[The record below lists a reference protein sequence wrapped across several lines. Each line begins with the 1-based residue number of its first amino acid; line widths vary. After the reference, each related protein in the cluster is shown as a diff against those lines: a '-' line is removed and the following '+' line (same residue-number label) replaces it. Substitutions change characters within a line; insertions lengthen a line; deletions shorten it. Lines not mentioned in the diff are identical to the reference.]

1 VSNNPAGGNQ
11 PDMRLSN
18 PLRLLLVAL
27 LSVCLIAPGAA
38 FAYSSRDVAAHK
50 AAAAAARKKAAA
62 EQAKANELLT
72 ETEKLEVKISAL
84 ESELEKLGAQ
94 IGTASARRANLDSQ
108 IELLRSE
115 IAAKEVSIAALQ
127 FQYDERAA
135 ALAARVDAYYRTGDW
150 AYIEML
156 LSSENIADLI
166 QRTEFV
172 TMLIQDD
179 EDAAAELDGSRI
191 ALEQA
196 NAELARSV
204 ETIQAKRSEAR
215 AEELG
220 LKTLQS
226 ARDQKRAAE
235 QTVQDQKAALLAQ
248 TKKNIA
254 HLRAMA
260 LAEEQESARIANLL
274 RSGGSHGSGKYAG
287 TFAWPTPGY
296 THVSSPFGMRMH
308 PILHVRKMHTGID
321 ISVPYGAR
329 IVAAGSGTVIF
340 AGYNGGYGN
349 FTMIDHGDGLVTC
362 YAHQSRIGVS
372 KGQRVREGETIGKV
386 GSTGMSTGAHLHFEV
401 RVNGTPRNPLS
412 YL

>member
-1 VSNNPAGGNQ
+1 
-11 PDMRLSN
+11 MRLSRS
-18 PLRLLLVAL
+18 LRIL
-27 LSVCLIAPGAA
+27 LSVILVACLVAPGTAV
-38 FAYSSRDVAAHK
+38 AYSSKDVAAHQ
-50 AAAAAARKKAAA
+50 AAAATARKKAAA
-62 EQAKANELLT
+62 EQAKANALLADT
-72 ETEKLEVKISAL
+72 QKLEDQITAL
-84 ESELEKLGAQ
+84 EGELETLGAQ
-94 IGTASARRANLDSQ
+94 IGTASQRRANLDSQ

-115 IAAKEVSIAALQ
+115 IAAKQASIATLQ
-127 FQYDERAA
+127 FDYDQRSAE
-135 ALAARVDAYYRTGDW
+135 LASRVDTYYRGGDW

-156 LSSENIADLI
+156 LGSQTLGDLI

-172 TMLIQDD
+172 TAIIQDD
-179 EDAAAELDGSRI
+179 EDAAAQLEESRL

-196 NAELARSV
+196 NAELSTTV
-204 ETIQAKRSEAR
+204 EAVAAKRAEAR

-226 ARDQKRAAE
+226 SRDSKRAAE
-235 QTVQDQKAALLAQ
+235 QTVQNQKAALLAQ

-254 HLRAMA
+254 RLRAMA
-260 LAEEQESARIANLL
+260 LAEEQESARIATLL
-274 RSGGSHGSGKYAG
+274 RNAGSHGTGRYAG

-321 ISVPYGAR
+321 IRVPYGAR
-329 IVAAGSGTVIF
+329 IVAAGSGKVIF
-340 AGYNGGYGN
+340 SGRNGGYGN

-362 YAHQSRIGVS
+362 YAHQSRIVVSSGQHVS
-372 KGQRVREGETIGKV
+372 KGQTIGYV

-401 RVNGTPRNPLS
+401 RVNGTPKNPLN

>member
-1 VSNNPAGGNQ
+1 
-11 PDMRLSN
+11 MRLSRS
-18 PLRLLLVAL
+18 LRIL
-27 LSVCLIAPGAA
+27 LSVILVACLVAPGTAV
-38 FAYSSRDVAAHK
+38 AYSSKDVAAHQ
-50 AAAAAARKKAAA
+50 AAAATARKKAAA
-62 EQAKANELLT
+62 EQAKANALLADT
-72 ETEKLEVKISAL
+72 QKLEDQITAL
-84 ESELEKLGAQ
+84 EGELETLGAQ
-94 IGTASARRANLDSQ
+94 IGTASQRRANLDSQ

-115 IAAKEVSIAALQ
+115 IAAKQASIATLQ
-127 FQYDERAA
+127 FDYDQRSAE
-135 ALAARVDAYYRTGDW
+135 LASRVDTYYRGGDW

-156 LSSENIADLI
+156 LGSQTLGDLI

-172 TMLIQDD
+172 TAIIQDD
-179 EDAAAELDGSRI
+179 EDAAAQLEESRL

-196 NAELARSV
+196 NAELSTTV
-204 ETIQAKRSEAR
+204 EAVAAKRAEAR

-226 ARDQKRAAE
+226 SRDSKRAAE
-235 QTVQDQKAALLAQ
+235 QTVQNQKAALLAQ

-254 HLRAMA
+254 RLRAMA
-260 LAEEQESARIANLL
+260 LAEEQESARIATLL
-274 RSGGSHGSGKYAG
+274 RNAGSHGTGRYAG

-321 ISVPYGAR
+321 IRVPYGAR
-329 IVAAGSGTVIF
+329 IVAAGSGKVIF
-340 AGYNGGYGN
+340 SGRNGGYGN

-362 YAHQSRIGVS
+362 YAHQSRIVVSNGQHVS
-372 KGQRVREGETIGKV
+372 KGQTIGYV

-401 RVNGTPRNPLS
+401 RVNGTPKNPLN

>member
-1 VSNNPAGGNQ
+1 
-11 PDMRLSN
+11 MRL
-18 PLRLLLVAL
+18 PRAPRILLVAL
-27 LSVCLIAPGAA
+27 LAACMIAPGVAS
-38 FAYSSRDVAAHK
+38 AYSSKDVAAHK
-50 AAAAAARKKAAA
+50 AAAAAALKKAAA
-62 EQAKANELLT
+62 EQAKANELLS
-72 ETEKLEVKISAL
+72 ETEKLEKQIGAL
-84 ESELEKLGAQ
+84 EAELETLGTQ

-108 IELLRSE
+108 IELLRAEASARE
-115 IAAKEVSIAALQ
+115 AQIADLQ
-127 FQYDERAA
+127 FQYDQRSD
-135 ALAARVDAYYRTGDW
+135 ALAARVDTYYRTGDW

-156 LSSENIADLI
+156 LTSESLADLV

-172 TMLIQDD
+172 TMLIRDD
-179 EDAAAELDGSRI
+179 EDAATELDASRV

-196 NAELARSV
+196 NAELARTMEAV
-204 ETIQAKRSEAR
+204 QTKRTEIR

-226 ARDQKRAAE
+226 SRDVKRAAE
-235 QTVQDQKAALLAQ
+235 QAVQNQKAALLAQ
-248 TKKNIA
+248 TKKNVA
-254 HLRAMA
+254 RLRAMA
-260 LAEEQESARIANLL
+260 LAEEQESARIAELL
-274 RSGGSHGSGKYAG
+274 RGGGSHGSGKYAG

-321 ISVPYGAR
+321 IHVPYGAR
-329 IVAAGSGTVIF
+329 IVAAGSGKVIY

-362 YAHQSRIGVS
+362 YAHQSKILVS
-372 KGQRVREGETIGKV
+372 KGQHVTEGDTIGKV

-401 RVNGTPRNPLS
+401 RVNGTPKNPLN

>member
-1 VSNNPAGGNQ
+1 
-11 PDMRLSN
+11 MRLT
-18 PLRLLLVAL
+18 RLLRILLVTL
-27 LSVCLIAPGAA
+27 LTACLIAPGVAS
-38 FAYSSRDVAAHK
+38 AYSSKDVAAHK

-62 EQAKANELLT
+62 EQAKANALLS
-72 ETEKLEVKISAL
+72 ETEKLEKKISAL
-84 ESELEKLGAQ
+84 EAELETLGAQ

-108 IELLRSE
+108 VELLRAEVS
-115 IAAKEVSIAALQ
+115 AKEAQIADLQ
-127 FQYDERAA
+127 FQYDQRSA
-135 ALAARVDAYYRTGDW
+135 ALGARVDTYYRTGDW

-156 LSSENIADLI
+156 LTSESLTDLI

-179 EDAAAELDGSRI
+179 ETAAAELDASRV

-196 NAELARSV
+196 NAELERTV
-204 ETIQAKRSEAR
+204 ETVQAKRAEVR

-226 ARDQKRAAE
+226 TRDSKRAAE
-235 QTVQDQKAALLAQ
+235 QAVQNQKAALLAQ

-254 HLRAMA
+254 RLRAMA
-260 LAEEQESARIANLL
+260 LAEEQESARIAELL
-274 RSGGSHGSGKYAG
+274 KGGGSHGSGKYAG
-287 TFAWPTPGY
+287 TFAWPVPGH

-321 ISVPYGAR
+321 ISAPSGAR
-329 IVAAGSGTVIF
+329 LVAAGKGRVIF

-362 YAHQSRIGVS
+362 YAHQKKIIVIR
-372 KGQRVREGETIGKV
+372 GQNVAEGQTIGYV
-386 GSTGMSTGAHLHFEV
+386 GSTGMSTGPHLHFEV
-401 RVNGTPRNPLS
+401 RVNGTPKNPLN

>member
-1 VSNNPAGGNQ
+1 
-11 PDMRLSN
+11 MRLSR
-18 PLRLLLVAL
+18 PLRILLVAL
-27 LSVCLIAPGAA
+27 LATCLVAPGAT
-38 FAYSSRDVAAHK
+38 FAYSSKDVAAHK

-62 EQAKANELLT
+62 EQTKANELLS
-72 ETEKLEVKISAL
+72 ETEKLEKKISAL
-84 ESELEKLGAQ
+84 ETELEALGAQ
-94 IGTASARRANLDSQ
+94 IGTASKRRANLDAQ
-108 IELLRSE
+108 IELLRAE
-115 IAAKEVSIAALQ
+115 VNAKEAQIADLQ
-127 FQYDERAA
+127 FQYDQRSA
-135 ALAARVDAYYRTGDW
+135 ALAARVDTFYRTGDW

-156 LSSENIADLI
+156 LTSESLADLI

-179 EDAAAELDGSRI
+179 ETAAAELDSSRV

-196 NAELARSV
+196 NAELTRAMEAV
-204 ETIQAKRSEAR
+204 QTKRAEVR

-220 LKTLQS
+220 LRTLQS
-226 ARDQKRAAE
+226 ARDSKRAAE
-235 QTVQDQKAALLAQ
+235 QAVQNEKAALLAQ

-254 HLRAMA
+254 RLRAMA
-260 LAEEQESARIANLL
+260 LAEEQESARIAELL
-274 RSGGSHGSGKYAG
+274 RGGGSHGSGKYAG

-321 ISVPYGAR
+321 IHVPYGAR
-329 IVAAGSGTVIF
+329 IVAAGTGTVIF

-362 YAHQSRIGVS
+362 YAHQSKISVS
-372 KGQRVREGETIGKV
+372 KGQRVSEGQAIGKV

-401 RVNGTPRNPLS
+401 RVNGTPRNPLN

>member
-1 VSNNPAGGNQ
+1 
-11 PDMRLSN
+11 MRLSRS
-18 PLRLLLVAL
+18 LRIL
-27 LSVCLIAPGAA
+27 LSVILVACLVAPGTAV
-38 FAYSSRDVAAHK
+38 AYSSKDVAAHQ
-50 AAAAAARKKAAA
+50 AAAATARKKAAA
-62 EQAKANELLT
+62 EQAKANALLADT
-72 ETEKLEVKISAL
+72 QKLEDQITAL
-84 ESELEKLGAQ
+84 EGELETLGAQ
-94 IGTASARRANLDSQ
+94 IGTASQRRANLDSQ

-115 IAAKEVSIAALQ
+115 IAAKQASIATLQ
-127 FQYDERAA
+127 FDYDQRSAE
-135 ALAARVDAYYRTGDW
+135 LASRVDTYYRGGDW

-156 LSSENIADLI
+156 LGSQTLGDLI

-172 TMLIQDD
+172 TAIIQDD
-179 EDAAAELDGSRI
+179 EDAAAQLEESRL

-196 NAELARSV
+196 NAELSTTV
-204 ETIQAKRSEAR
+204 EAVAAKRAEAR

-226 ARDQKRAAE
+226 SRDGKRAAE
-235 QTVQDQKAALLAQ
+235 QAVQDQKAALLAQ

-254 HLRAMA
+254 RLRAMA
-260 LAEEQESARIANLL
+260 LAEEQESARIATLL
-274 RSGGSHGSGKYAG
+274 RNAGSHGTGRYAG

-321 ISVPYGAR
+321 IRVPYGAR
-329 IVAAGSGTVIF
+329 IVAAGSGKVIF
-340 AGYNGGYGN
+340 SGRNGGYGN

-362 YAHQSRIGVS
+362 YAHQSRIVVSNGQHVS
-372 KGQRVREGETIGKV
+372 KGQTIGYV

-401 RVNGTPRNPLS
+401 RVNGTPKNPLN

>member
-1 VSNNPAGGNQ
+1 
-11 PDMRLSN
+11 MRLSRS
-18 PLRLLLVAL
+18 LRIL
-27 LSVCLIAPGAA
+27 LSVILVACLVAPGTAV
-38 FAYSSRDVAAHK
+38 AYSSKDVAAHQ
-50 AAAAAARKKAAA
+50 AAAATARKKAAA
-62 EQAKANELLT
+62 EQAKANALLADT
-72 ETEKLEVKISAL
+72 QKLEDQITAL
-84 ESELEKLGAQ
+84 EGELETLGAQ
-94 IGTASARRANLDSQ
+94 IGTASQRRANLDSQ

-115 IAAKEVSIAALQ
+115 IAAKQASIATLQ
-127 FQYDERAA
+127 FDYDQRSAE
-135 ALAARVDAYYRTGDW
+135 LASRVDTYYRGGDW

-156 LSSENIADLI
+156 LGSQTLGDLI

-172 TMLIQDD
+172 TAIIQDD
-179 EDAAAELDGSRI
+179 EDAAAQLEESRL

-196 NAELARSV
+196 NAELSTTV
-204 ETIQAKRSEAR
+204 EAVAAKRAEAR

-226 ARDQKRAAE
+226 SRDSKRAAE
-235 QTVQDQKAALLAQ
+235 QTVQNQKAALLAQ

-254 HLRAMA
+254 QLRAMA
-260 LAEEQESARIANLL
+260 LAEEQESARIATLL
-274 RSGGSHGSGKYAG
+274 RNAGSHGTGRYAG

-321 ISVPYGAR
+321 IRVPYGAR
-329 IVAAGSGTVIF
+329 IVAAGSGKVIF
-340 AGYNGGYGN
+340 SGRNGGYGN

-362 YAHQSRIGVS
+362 YAHQSRIVVSNGQHVS
-372 KGQRVREGETIGKV
+372 KGQTIGYV

-401 RVNGTPRNPLS
+401 RVNGTPKNPLN